1 LFHVK
6 QFPEH
11 PKQAPIN
18 HKKPAYILMAKLK
31 LTREQIREGLEQI
44 PMKSLLRGAT
54 GSEVNL
60 TAKQIAFAKELALG
74 KTTKAGAYR
83 KVYNT
88 KAQPRTVSSNA
99 AKLST
104 DQRIALAVE
113 SFRQAEAYKE
123 YQTPAQLRQLVVS
136 QLTQHVLDPDFPP
149 AQRVQCLKLLGSV
162 AEIGLFVDRKETLVV
177 HQSSEIRER
186 LLSQLKNV
194 IDTQATDI
202 TPNDDADSLLDEINS
217 AKKPDNDAAH
227 EEIESNVYDSQDSDP
242 TVPPPPD
249 FSDDHPVLD
258 IHTIP
263 HEAPVENS
271 IPHESQNS
279 IPHEDPPGGET
290 KQSLE
295 K

>member
-1 LFHVK
+1 
-6 QFPEH
+6 
-11 PKQAPIN
+11 
-18 HKKPAYILMAKLK
+18 MAKIK
-31 LTREQIREGLEQI
+31 LTREQIKEGLDQI
-44 PMKSLLRGAT
+44 PMETILQGVSGT
-54 GSEVNL
+54 PVNL

-83 KVYNT
+83 KAYG
-88 KAQPRTVSSNA
+88 
-99 AKLST
+99 AKGNPKSVGSRASVLST
-104 DQRIALAVE
+104 DQRIQVAVE
-113 SFRQAEAYKE
+113 AFKTAERYKE
-123 YQTPAQLRQLVVS
+123 YQSPAQLRQLVVS

-194 IDTQATDI
+194 IDSQTVDV
-202 TPNDDADSLLDEINS
+202 TPNDDADSLLNEINA
-217 AKKPDNDAAH
+217 AKSEP
-227 EEIESNVYDSQDSDP
+227 IESNVCDSEDGDP
-242 TVPPPPD
+242 TVVAPPD
-249 FSDDHPVLD
+249 LVVEYPAGD

-263 HEAPVENS
+263 HEQPSQKS
-271 IPHESQNS
+271 IPHEQSQSDQSEN
-279 IPHEDPPGGET
+279 PLGGET